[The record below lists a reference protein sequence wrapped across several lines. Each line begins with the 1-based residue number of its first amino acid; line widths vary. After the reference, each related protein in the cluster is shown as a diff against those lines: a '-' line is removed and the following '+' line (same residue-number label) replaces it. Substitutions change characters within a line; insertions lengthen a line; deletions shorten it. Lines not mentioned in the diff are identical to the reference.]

1 MSRFLL
7 GALALAV
14 LAPVASVAVAQEP
27 APAAVAPKTGQ
38 LLRDGE
44 GRRLGPIESI
54 QGDSV
59 QIILNMHMY
68 RIPTSTLSVSD
79 KGLQTSLKRSELR

>member
-14 LAPVASVAVAQEP
+14 LAPVASAQEST
-27 APAAVAPKTGQ
+27 PAAVAPKAGQ

-59 QIILNMHMY
+59 QVILNMHMY